1 MSTITTSSFDW
12 SARHKGTASDRSIS
26 DRSISDR
33 SASNGSVSSRPV
45 SNRPGS
51 QEFASSGFAAHESA
65 SAEPAMRPQVTEAV
79 ASQMA
84 AAIGGVGGANGLTL
98 FGGTEQLFAG
108 ARSTE
113 SYWALPAGRLS
124 GLRKIVHCYS
134 LADADL
140 PDDDPG
146 ASDAL
151 LPADRISA

>member
-1 MSTITTSSFDW
+1 
-12 SARHKGTASDRSIS
+12 
-26 DRSISDR
+26 
-33 SASNGSVSSRPV
+33 
-45 SNRPGS
+45 
-51 QEFASSGFAAHESA
+51 
-65 SAEPAMRPQVTEAV
+65 MRPQVTEAV

-108 ARSTE
+108 ARGTE

-124 GLRKIVHCYS
+124 GLRKIVHRYS